1 MTAQVVDTVTG
12 EIVETSSAEEAR
24 DLTDQIKV
32 AVESTWHL
40 IKRAY
45 ETRAWAALG
54 YASWDDYCTR
64 EFGAQR
70 LKLPREE
77 RQEVVASL
85 RESGL
90 STRAIASATG
100 YDKRTV
106 GRDLDAGGADAPPE
120 PEPADGQPDD
130 APAPAP
136 EPVKGTDGKTY
147 KPKTRSKPAIT
158 PEEQERNTAIAA
170 LVSSI
175 EVLGR
180 QDLTPDDFR
189 QAINEFQSDRIARSL
204 EQAVEWLLSL
214 HDQWDA

>member
-12 EIVETSSAEEAR
+12 EIVETCSAEEAR

-100 YDKRTV
+100 TSDHTV
-106 GRDLDAGGADAPPE
+106 RQDLKSGARNHAPE
-120 PEPADGQPDD
+120 PEPADD
-130 APAPAP
+130 P
-136 EPVKGTDGKTY
+136 EPELDPPKVKGTDGKTY
-147 KPKTRSKPAIT
+147 KPKTRSKPDIT